1 MTSADFPSASTS
13 QPRRKDEKGK
23 QVLQPGTPSNGRP
36 LRHRS
41 AFAGLSLSSR
51 HYEIHVVRSYIA
63 HADSP
68 SFKLAAFLMKRP
80 QQTVSNV
87 RVVCQKL
94 LRGLFPDSRQPY
106 FARDDKQELCRAFAL
121 EGTGIWHAATVSL
134 AQQLWGPL
142 RGRLDSRLA
151 LDTTAQVCPSPS

>member
-13 QPRRKDEKGK
+13 NPRRKDEKGK

-41 AFAGLSLSSR
+41 AFVGLSLSSR

-68 SFKLAAFLMKRP
+68 LLQACNFPHEVAPANRGCKSS
-80 QQTVSNV
+80 VS
-87 RVVCQKL
+87 KAHKGPL
-94 LRGLFPDSRQPY
+94 SYSRQTY
-106 FARDDKQELCRAFAL
+106 FPRDNRQELCRAFAL

-151 LDTTAQVCPSPS
+151 LDTTAQVCLLPS